1 MGKFIG
7 ATPQQVLRVQA
18 LLKLGVTEEDVR
30 LAAELLRP
38 RTNNE
43 GTKAEW
49 LLSLSMEQMSRLK
62 ALEELGVSQD
72 MLEEDRGRILGDLGI
87 PRWGNPGDSMVDAER
102 DSSTSACGPVFRK
115 RQHIEG
121 TAKRWGL
128 AQPTRQK
135 EVEVA
140 KLEDECLSQHL
151 RIQQLELEVAAALT
165 QADK

>member
-1 MGKFIG
+1 
-7 ATPQQVLRVQA
+7 
-18 LLKLGVTEEDVR
+18 
-30 LAAELLRP
+30 
-38 RTNNE
+38 
-43 GTKAEW
+43 
-49 LLSLSMEQMSRLK
+49 MSRLK
-62 ALEELGVSQD
+62 ALEELGVSQA

-87 PRWGNPGDSMVDAER
+87 PRWGNPGDSIVDTEQ
-102 DSSTSACGPVFRK
+102 DSSTSACGPIFRK
-115 RQHIEG
+115 RQHIEA

-128 AQPTRQK
+128 APPTRQM